1 MISLLDY
8 GAGNVRSLRNAIH
21 SLGFTLTEIEH
32 PSDIL
37 KAERLIFPGV
47 GAFGAAMERLHRLG
61 YVEPL
66 RAFLAAGRPYLG
78 ICIGLQALFEGSDE
92 SPGVP
97 GLGIIP
103 GRIRR
108 FDPGGLAVPH
118 MGWNDVRLARDSPLF
133 GDYAGEKLYF
143 VHSYY
148 ADPAAENLDW
158 QLAMTDYGRP
168 FLSAVEQGHIAAV
181 QFHPEKSGS
190 AGLRLLRRFL
200 AADEPPPAR
209 ITSASKRTPTRLAKR
224 IIACLDVRTNDAGDL
239 VVTKGDQY
247 DVREAGEVR
256 NLGKP
261 VDLAQR
267 YYDEGADEI
276 TFLNITAFRD
286 FPLADQPMLEV
297 LQRASERVFVPLTIG
312 GGIRAF
318 TDAEGVAY
326 SALDVANAYFR
337 AGADKISIGSD
348 AVDAVEGFLR
358 RGAKDGSTAIE
369 QIARVYGNQAVV
381 ISIDPRRVYVRS
393 PEDTGHHTVAT
404 RTPGPE
410 GERFCWFQ
418 CTVKGGREGRDVDA
432 VELARACEALGAGE
446 ILLNS
451 IDRDGTGAGFDLELV
466 QAVRSAVG
474 IPVIASSGAG
484 CVEHFAE
491 VFAATDVE
499 AALAAGIFHRR
510 EVPIRAV
517 KSYLLEQGIEIRA

>member
-21 SLGFTLTEIEH
+21 SQGFSLTEIER
-32 PSDIL
+32 PADIL

-47 GAFGAAMERLHRLG
+47 GAFGAAMQRLHALG

-66 RAFLAAGRPYLG
+66 REYLAAGRPYLG

-92 SPGVP
+92 SPDVP

-108 FDPGGLAVPH
+108 FDAGALAVPH
-118 MGWNDVRLARDSPLF
+118 MGWNDVRVERDSPLF
-133 GDYAGEKLYF
+133 ADYAGEKLYF
-143 VHSYY
+143 VHSYF
-148 ADPAAENLDW
+148 AEPTAENRDW
-158 QLAMTDYGRP
+158 QLAKTDYGRS
-168 FLSAVEQGHIAAV
+168 FLSAVELGRISAV
-181 QFHPEKSGS
+181 QFHPEKSAN

-200 AADEPPPAR
+200 GGDDQPLPA
-209 ITSASKRTPTRLAKR
+209 TTPSTDRRPTHLAKR

-261 VDLAQR
+261 VELARR
-267 YYDEGADEI
+267 YYEEGADEI

-297 LQRASERVFVPLTIG
+297 LERTSERVFVPLTIG

-318 TDAEGVAY
+318 RDARGNDY
-326 SALDVANAYFR
+326 SALDVADAYFR
-337 AGADKISIGSD
+337 SGADKISIGSD
-348 AVDAVEGFLR
+348 AVEAVEGYLQ
-358 RGAKDGSTAIE
+358 RGANDGSTAIE

-393 PEDTGHHTVAT
+393 PEETHHHTVETA
-404 RTPGPE
+404 TPGPD
-410 GERFCWFQ
+410 GERYCWFQ

-432 VELARACEALGAGE
+432 VELARVCEILGAGE

-466 QAVRSAVG
+466 HAVRSAVS

-491 VFAATDVE
+491 VFAATNVE

-510 EVPIRAV
+510 EVPIQAV
-517 KSYLLEQGIEIRA
+517 KAYLLARGIEIRA